1 MDSDLGLSLD
11 NLTPAAL
18 LGVAILLLLLGKLV
32 PRRTYDDLVA
42 DRDHWQQAHAD
53 SEKARAEMAA
63 VLEDLLETSRTTEAL
78 LKSLPREN
86 GGERA

>member
-1 MDSDLGLSLD
+1 MSDLGVSLD

-18 LGVAILLLLLGKLV
+18 LGLAVLLLLMGRLI
-32 PRRTYDDLVA
+32 PRRTYDDLKT

-78 LKSLPREN
+78 LQSLRQDAP
-86 GGERA
+86 